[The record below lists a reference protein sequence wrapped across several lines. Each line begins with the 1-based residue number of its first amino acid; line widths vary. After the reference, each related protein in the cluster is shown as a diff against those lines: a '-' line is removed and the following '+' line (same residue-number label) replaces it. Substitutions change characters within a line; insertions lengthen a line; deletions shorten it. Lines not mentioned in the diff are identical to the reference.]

1 MNVPFSVVFI
11 FIMVPFLSVVT
22 MVVAM
27 VNAKHREEKLFRVGI
42 LYLKGLRS
50 LLMHIQQHRGLTNS
64 YLNGNT
70 QTEAEIA
77 RLEAITRKEIFDVE
91 DIDAWLIT
99 NPKWESIIDH
109 WSRLTIM
116 FKTTEPENNLKQ
128 HNNLIA
134 NLLYLIDDLAYA
146 HQLGQLGMVDS
157 TDSDWRHLLS
167 LAEYI
172 GQARALGMGAVS
184 RGQCS
189 TLLRTQLNHLRVKI
203 ESNINRNWAEITQHD
218 FHQLLTAI
226 EKQVVVEKTSISPTE
241 YFALATQCIKHVLM
255 EFDLQVEKMQF
266 QRK

>member
-1 MNVPFSVVFI
+1 MNVPFSVEFVF
-11 FIMVPFLSVVT
+11 VVAPFLSIVSIVI
-22 MVVAM
+22 AIA
-27 VNAKHREEKLFRVGI
+27 NAKKNEEQLLRTGI

-50 LLMHIQQHRGLTNS
+50 LLMYVQQHRGLTNS
-64 YLNGNT
+64 YLSGNQ

-77 RLEAITRKEIFDVE
+77 RLEMIVRQEINAVE
-91 DIDAWLIT
+91 DIDVWLLS
-99 NPKWESIIDH
+99 NPKWESILDH
-109 WSRLTIM
+109 WSRLAINY
-116 FKTTEPENNLKQ
+116 KTADAENNLKQ

-146 HQLGQLGMVDS
+146 HQLGKLGMVES

-184 RGQCS
+184 RGYC
-189 TLLRTQLNHLRVKI
+189 TAMLRSQLNHLREKI

-226 EKQVVVEKTSISPTE
+226 EEQVVVEKTSISPSD
-241 YFALATQCIKHVLM
+241 YFQIATQCIKHVLM
-255 EFDLQVEKMQF
+255 EFDAQVEKMQF
-266 QRK
+266 QQK